1 MLVCVVTR
9 RSEGD
14 GVPEAGY
21 PPLRRVLVLRAEH
34 EGGRAGVAQ
43 REHLVATQAVVR
55 LGLLLKIKFIRSI
68 SEYGIQ

>member
-34 EGGRAGVAQ
+34 EGGRPGVAQ
-43 REHLVATQAVVR
+43 REHLVAAQAVVR
-55 LGLLLKIKFIRSI
+55 LSLLLKIK
-68 SEYGIQ
+68 

>member
-34 EGGRAGVAQ
+34 EGGRPGVAQ
-43 REHLVATQAVVR
+43 REHLVAAQAVVR
-55 LGLLLKIKFIRSI
+55 LGLLLKIKYIMI
-68 SEYGIQ
+68 YEYI

>member
-34 EGGRAGVAQ
+34 EGGRPGVAQ
-43 REHLVATQAVVR
+43 REHLVAAQAVVR